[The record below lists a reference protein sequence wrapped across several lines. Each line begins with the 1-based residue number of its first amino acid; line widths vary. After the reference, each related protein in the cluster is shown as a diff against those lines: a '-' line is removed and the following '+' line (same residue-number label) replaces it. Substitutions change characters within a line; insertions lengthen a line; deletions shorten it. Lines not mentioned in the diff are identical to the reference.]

1 MLMHILALAT
11 ASVETWTERDSFL
24 EPIFGPYAGLLGEPL
39 LGSILGGSVILGFY
53 ISTDNIVM
61 PSVVTLL
68 LGGVLLPVLP
78 GSLINVA
85 RTIIVLGLTTGFL
98 AVARRYLL

>member
-1 MLMHILALAT
+1 MMPTLLTLAAGV
-11 ASVETWTERDSFL
+11 STWTERDSFL
-24 EPIFGPYAGLLGEPL
+24 EPIFGPYSALLGEPL
-39 LGSILGGSVILGFY
+39 LGSILGGSIILGFY
-53 ISTDNIVM
+53 ISTDNIIM

-85 RTIIVLGLTTGFL
+85 RTIIILGLATGFL